1 MIRFPFNDLALFAL
15 MLAVLQW
22 GDALPIALL
31 RVAQWALGLEVMG
44 SLVVWVIATA
54 ILRRSGTR
62 GPLIALG
69 LGLFG
74 LGLLAFFGIAIG
86 FELGLLVLLPFIA
99 MLLGP
104 FVVALWR
111 DDMEAIRFL
120 RTRAL
125 VVLGVVLAI
134 ALDGT
139 ALDLQI
145 DFPMSRETRVALG
158 YPAND
163 QRALYTNVSM
173 GLVFYG
179 VLSAVELLRLAW
191 WRLTRNWD

>member
-1 MIRFPFNDLALFAL
+1 MIRFPFSDLALFAL
-15 MLAVLQW
+15 MLAVARW
-22 GDALPIALL
+22 GDALPIPLL
-31 RVAQWALGLEVMG
+31 SVAQWALGLEVMG
-44 SLVVWVIATA
+44 SLVVWIIATA
-54 ILRRSGTR
+54 VVRRSGTR
-62 GPLIALG
+62 GLLVALG

-74 LGLLAFFGIAIG
+74 LGLLAFFGVVIG
-86 FELGLLVLLPFIA
+86 FELGLLVLLPFVA

-104 FVVALWR
+104 FVIALWR

-145 DFPMSRETRVALG
+145 EFPMSRETRVALG
-158 YPAND
+158 YHPND
-163 QRALYTNVSM
+163 PRPLHTNVSM

-179 VLSAVELLRLAW
+179 VLSVVELLRLAW